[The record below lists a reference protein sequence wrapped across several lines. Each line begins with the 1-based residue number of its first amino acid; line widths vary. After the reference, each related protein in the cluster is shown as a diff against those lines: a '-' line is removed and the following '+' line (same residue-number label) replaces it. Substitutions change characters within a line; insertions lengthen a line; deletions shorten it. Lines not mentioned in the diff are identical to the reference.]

1 MVSKTFVDEDGFM
14 VTKKEMQSCSESD
27 AEPET
32 VEKGKTKS
40 APNMDAIS
48 SKDVV
53 SSNGKM
59 PSIDKVKNA
68 SAQNNKQSSIMSF
81 FQKK

>member
-27 AEPET
+27 DET
-32 VEKGKTKS
+32 VLIEKGKTQLAS
-40 APNMDAIS
+40 NMDAIKV
-48 SKDVV
+48 KDEE
-53 SSNGKM
+53 SSNGKL
-59 PSIDKVKNA
+59 PSKGKVKNA
-68 SAQNNKQSSIMSF
+68 SAQNKQSSIMSF